1 MNGKEIATILSREHF
16 SNCLQA
22 PLFIPYF
29 NYISMLHIQIFF
41 EIRKR
46 KCGCITAFF
55 MKKYMCE
62 LWCLSQ

>member
-1 MNGKEIATILSREHF
+1 MNGKEIVTILSREHF

-41 EIRKR
+41 EIWKR
-46 KCGCITAFF
+46 KSGCINSILYE
-55 MKKYMCE
+55 KIHV
-62 LWCLSQ
+62 